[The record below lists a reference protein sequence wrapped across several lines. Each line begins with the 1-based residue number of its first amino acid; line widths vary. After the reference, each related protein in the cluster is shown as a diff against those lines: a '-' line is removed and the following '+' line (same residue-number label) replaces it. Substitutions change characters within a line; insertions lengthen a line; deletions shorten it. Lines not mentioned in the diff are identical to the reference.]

1 MIKSDFSQQVPAELG
16 AVHFV
21 GIGGAGMSGIA
32 HLFVDAGYVITG
44 SDIRATGA
52 VEALRARGV
61 SVSIGHSAWNIGA
74 ADTVVVT
81 GAIAED
87 NPEYLAAR
95 DKRIPIIH
103 RAQALAWLTNQ
114 QRLVAVAGAHG
125 KTTSTAMIVTAL
137 LGLGADPSFVNGGV
151 IRSLGVSAA
160 RGSGELFV
168 VEADESDGSFLLYD
182 TAVVLITN
190 VDPDHLDH
198 FGSEE
203 AFEAAF
209 VEFAERAS
217 ELVVISSDDARA
229 STVAKKIAGRTV
241 MTFGQHASSDVR
253 LHSIDSGPT
262 VSFSVNYQGSDY
274 STRMRVAGVH
284 NAVNAAGAFGVL
296 VGLGFDP
303 RASLDAIATFEGTER
318 RFEFRGEVAGV
329 SVYDDF
335 AHHPT
340 EIRAAL
346 SGARAMVGTG
356 RIIPLF
362 QPHLY
367 SRTRM
372 MADEFAST
380 FEQLAD
386 HTIVVP
392 IYGARQDPEPGVTG
406 ELITERFADPTRAR
420 YFSDWQ
426 DATEYAA
433 SIARPGDFLIPMGGG
448 DIYLVIP
455 QLLDALRAA
464 NEHGVVGEH
473 GIVDDNAAAEY
484 GVVDDNAAS
493 EHGRA

>member
-1 MIKSDFSQQVPAELG
+1 MIKSDFSQQVPDHLG
-16 AVHFV
+16 DVHFV

-32 HLFVDAGYVITG
+32 RLFVDAGYRVTG
-44 SDIRATGA
+44 SDIRTGA
-52 VEALRARGV
+52 TVEALRAAGV
-61 SVSIGHSAWNIGA
+61 TVRIGHEAANIDG
-74 ADTVVVT
+74 ADTLVVT

-95 DKRIPIIH
+95 AAGVPIIH

-114 QRLVAVAGAHG
+114 SRLVAVAGAHG

-137 LGLGADPSFVNGGV
+137 LELGQDPSFVNGGV

-182 TAVVLITN
+182 TAVALITN

-203 AFEAAF
+203 AFEEAF
-209 VEFAERAS
+209 VAFAGKAK
-217 ELVVISSDDARA
+217 ELVVISSDDRRA
-229 STVAKKIAGRTV
+229 AQVASRLAGPRV
-241 MTFGQHASSDVR
+241 LTFGQDAAADIRVHSVVDEAGIGFTLAYRGRDYPTR
-253 LHSIDSGPT
+253 L
-262 VSFSVNYQGSDY
+262 
-274 STRMRVAGVH
+274 GVPGLH

-296 VGLGFDP
+296 VGLGFEP
-303 RASLDAIATFEGTER
+303 QQALDALATFAGAER

-329 SVYDDF
+329 RVYDDF

-346 SGARAMVGTG
+346 SGARAAAGDG
-356 RIIPLF
+356 RLIPIF

-372 MADEFAST
+372 MADEFAQT
-380 FEQLAD
+380 FEELAD

-406 ELITERFADPTRAR
+406 ELITSRFSSEEVGR
-420 YFSDWQ
+420 YVEDWQ
-426 DATEYAA
+426 QAADYAA
-433 SIARPGDFLIPMGGG
+433 SIARPGDLLIPMGGG
-448 DIYLVIP
+448 DVFLIVP
-455 QLLDALRAA
+455 QVLDSLRA
-464 NEHGVVGEH
+464 
-473 GIVDDNAAAEY
+473 
-484 GVVDDNAAS
+484 S
-493 EHGRA
+493 ESRRPA